1 MSTGGT
7 TMPKSGDDAA
17 ARVRAIAGQLHD
29 LEERLHSASSADVQ
43 VSLLERAAELAE
55 EAARL
60 LEQVARD
67 TP

>member
-1 MSTGGT
+1 
-7 TMPKSGDDAA
+7 MPKSGDDPA
-17 ARVRAIAGQLHD
+17 ARVRDIAGQLHD
-29 LEERLHSASSADVQ
+29 LEERLQTASSADVQ

-60 LEQVARD
+60 LEQVAHD

>member
-1 MSTGGT
+1 
-7 TMPKSGDDAA
+7 MPKSGDDAA

-29 LEERLHSASSADVQ
+29 LEERFQTASSADVQ

-60 LEQVARD
+60 LEQVAHD